1 MSAPSGFTRVHVPA
15 RLANLGFRYLRPD
28 DWIEAELPVEEY
40 DFEKPTTCAPLAIV
54 HPGFALIVFTVGARP
69 AFSDG
74 TVAQWLEY
82 LLREQGYD
90 PSPPEEEQLD
100 AHRAVAC
107 WLTTVENG
115 TAIRQRVMA
124 LEDGGRLL
132 LLGALAPR
140 DLWDGAE
147 EKLATMLR
155 SFTLERPQGPSF
167 ELAPA
172 DRPLEPSSFFALQK
186 VETKGREE
194 APPAPPEPVV
204 ADDALDPEHPTNA
217 RLRDN
222 GVGLVPRVLARDA
235 ATGVATLGVGSLR
248 ALMKL
253 PPGWHAIDD
262 GRRLLCFDGPGGRQ
276 IHVRRYHRE
285 GSSDEE
291 ILQQRLDAAHQE
303 WPDAEHLR
311 LELEGL
317 PCLGL
322 RNFEIEG
329 EQLEQV
335 FLLRSVGDDEV
346 LEARVTSTPE
356 KIGGALDVAHPLL
369 MSAEVPIGV

>member
-15 RLANLGFRYLRPD
+15 RLADLAFSYLRPD
-28 DWIEAELPVEEY
+28 DWVEAELPVEEH
-40 DFEKPTTCAPLAIV
+40 DFEKPTTCAPLTLC

-69 AFSDG
+69 AFADG

-90 PSPPEEEQLD
+90 PSPPEEELLD
-100 AHRAVAC
+100 AHRAAAC

-140 DLWDGAE
+140 ELWDGAE

-155 SFTLERPQGPSF
+155 SFTLERPQGPTF

-172 DRPLEPSSFFALQK
+172 DRPLEKSSFFAMQK

-194 APPAPPEPVV
+194 APPAPPEPVPV
-204 ADDALDPEHPTNA
+204 DDALDPEHPTNA

-222 GVGLVPRVLARDA
+222 GVGLVPRILARDEA
-235 ATGVATLGVGSLR
+235 SGFSTLGVGSLVM
-248 ALMKL
+248 LVKV

-262 GRRLLCFDGPGGRQ
+262 GRRLLVFDGPGGTQ
-276 IHVRRYHRE
+276 INVRRYRRE
-285 GSSDEE
+285 GSTDEE
-291 ILQQRLDAAHQE
+291 ILQLRLDAAHQE
-303 WPDAEHLR
+303 WPGVEHLR
-311 LELEGL
+311 LELESL

-329 EQLEQV
+329 EKLEQV
-335 FLLRSVGDDEV
+335 YLLRSIGDDEV

-356 KIGGALDVAHPLL
+356 KIGAALDVAHPLL
-369 MSAEVPIGV
+369 VTAEVPVGV